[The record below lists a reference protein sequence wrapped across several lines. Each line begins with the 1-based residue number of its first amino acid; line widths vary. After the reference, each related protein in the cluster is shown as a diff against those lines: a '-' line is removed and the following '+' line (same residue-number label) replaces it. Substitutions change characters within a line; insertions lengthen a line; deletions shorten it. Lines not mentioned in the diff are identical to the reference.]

1 MVIFLR
7 STIRQKNELYLYKIK
22 KIVLT
27 TKIQN
32 KRYTVEEYLALEER
46 SDEKHEF
53 HNGKITPMAG
63 AKLPCNKIALNVARA
78 LDNWIEENSLPYI
91 VLNSDM
97 KIMLEK
103 YNRFVY
109 PDTLVVCEKPKYW
122 NGRMDVITNPTLIFE
137 VLSESTEKY
146 DRSNK
151 FTLYRSLPSFKEY
164 VLIEQN
170 EPLVDAYFKQ
180 ENTEDLW
187 KITGKTDIKDSI
199 TLHSIGFDLPLAK
212 IYWQIPELLGELWE
226 G

>member
-1 MVIFLR
+1 M
-7 STIRQKNELYLYKIK
+7 
-22 KIVLT
+22 LT
-27 TKIQN
+27 AKVQN
-32 KRYTVEEYLALEER
+32 KRYTIEEYLALEER
-46 SDEKHEF
+46 SAEKHEF
-53 HNGKITPMAG
+53 HNGKITPMPG
-63 AKLPCNKIALNVARA
+63 AKLPHNKIALNVARA
-78 LDNWIEENSLPYI
+78 LDNWIEENKLPYI

-103 YNRFVY
+103 YNRVVY

-122 NGRMDVITNPTLIFE
+122 NGRMDIITNPTLIFE

-151 FTLYRSLPSFKEY
+151 FTLYRSLPTFKEY

-180 ENTEDLW
+180 EDTDDLW
-187 KITGKTDIKDSI
+187 KITGKTEMEDSI
-199 TLHSIGFDLPLAK
+199 PLHSIGFDLPLAK
-212 IYWQIPELLGELWE
+212 IYWQIPALLGELWE